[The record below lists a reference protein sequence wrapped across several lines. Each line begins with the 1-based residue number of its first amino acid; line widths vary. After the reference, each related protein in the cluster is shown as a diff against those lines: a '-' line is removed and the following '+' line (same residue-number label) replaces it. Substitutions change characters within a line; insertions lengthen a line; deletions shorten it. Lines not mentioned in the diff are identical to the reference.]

1 METHLRLKIFLPLTE
16 ALPRRPALH
25 PLRYRASQHQGIGVS
40 QSRGRVVRWWTNQLL
55 KIRGLRLLNIHV
67 HKVASHFKEPASQ
80 YKQISYMYHRKFG
93 KDTDNISTCTRH
105 LARGESL

>member
-1 METHLRLKIFLPLTE
+1 METHLWLKIFLLLTG

-67 HKVASHFKEPASQ
+67 HKVASQFKEPASQ
-80 YKQISYMYHRKFG
+80 YKQISYHRKFG
-93 KDTDNISTCTRH
+93 KDTDNISTRH